1 MTATIKI
8 TLEDNSTEWESNLS
22 RMFAAA
28 ANSADSASNQFHGL
42 SQSLDPQQAVA
53 YQSELRLL
61 ADELHQVTAAD
72 GQLQNQLAQSAQQIS
87 QTSFGM
93 RQFNE
98 LATAAGDAI
107 ASLKSGIRQLND
119 AWDTGKIAEYREGLT
134 AFGASMKKML
144 DTSPIVGG
152 LTKLFSV
159 VGFAKEAFSS
169 FNETVNSLADNGS
182 ESFQELRDAFNAV
195 GKAVI
200 EITNDPTFKSWM
212 SMIANG
218 INDWVVPAISSIPT
232 ALQAIYDFLPNLIG
246 SVGEWFGIFSSGTTQ
261 TLREQEELRDSLSA
275 TEKQQARAAAYT
287 RQANDILMQE
297 KKKAQEAA
305 AAAAIAQMNDLQQ
318 IDALLQSLEVDYRN
332 MTAAGTASSGELQ
345 ALAGKIVSIEKQRH
359 STIEKQEKEF
369 RNQQRAAEDRELKE
383 RTRRAE
389 EEQRL
394 IEKTQL
400 AEQKANEKYWKD
412 IQSTRQAKLDAE
424 QKDHADTLKRIE
436 QERLAE
442 QKQQFDKAVQNQQQN
457 VKGIAANLNPRD
469 VAKEVGNQRANEAR
483 QQFDAENA
491 KAISRAKAAGHDSQ
505 EYQNLLRKREQAATS
520 AGAKG
525 RRDAFQGRAGADE
538 ILDAQQS
545 LVGKV
550 VDQGT
555 AQGKLS
561 KSQADALKEAARV
574 IADQQRELNDATEEM
589 NAIQDQLR
597 SIVSGRSNSSHKANR
612 MGRK

>member
-28 ANSADSASNQFHGL
+28 ANSADSASNQFHDL

-72 GQLQNQLAQSAQQIS
+72 GQLQNQLAQSAQQLN

-98 LATAAGDAI
+98 LAAAAGDAI

-119 AWDTGKIAEYREGLT
+119 AWDTGKIAEYREGLA
-134 AFGASMKKML
+134 AFGATMKKTL

-159 VGFAKEAFSS
+159 VGFAKETFSS

-318 IDALLQSLEVDYRN
+318 IDALLQSLEADYRN

-345 ALAGKIVSIEKQRH
+345 ALAGKIGSIEKQRH

-412 IQSTRQAKLDAE
+412 IQSTRQAKIDAE

-457 VKGIAANLNPRD
+457 VKGIAASLNPRD

-550 VDQGT
+550 VDQGA

-574 IADQQRELNDATEEM
+574 IADQQRELNDTTEEM

-612 MGRK
+612 IGRK